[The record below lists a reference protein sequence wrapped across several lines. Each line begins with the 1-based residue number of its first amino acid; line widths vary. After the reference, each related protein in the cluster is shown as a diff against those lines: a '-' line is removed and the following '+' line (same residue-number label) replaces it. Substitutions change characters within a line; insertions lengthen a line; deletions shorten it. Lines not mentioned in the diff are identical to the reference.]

1 MIGWSA
7 LLGAS
12 YWLMMSVVGQRP
24 DQLMPLYALA
34 GFAVGITGAIPAVAV
49 KAFPAAVRFSG
60 LSFSYNVAYA
70 IFGGFTPIIVT
81 TLMRWYPMSPAIYV
95 VALSAMGVVIGLFL
109 LRSPAGR
116 RLAVMPS

>member
-1 MIGWSA
+1 MRTEYAFAEDRDARAAPSA
-7 LLGAS
+7 PTAF
-12 YWLMMSVVGQRP
+12 W
-24 DQLMPLYALA
+24 
-34 GFAVGITGAIPAVAV
+34 TC